1 MLLWTILKSEKL
13 NMKEKLAVITGANL
27 QQAIQLANK
36 ADIKREDI
44 VSIINI
50 PNSREFTIVYWK
62 KYESNM

>member
-1 MLLWTILKSEKL
+1 
-13 NMKEKLAVITGANL
+13 MKEKLAVITGANL